1 MGEDAVVV
9 VLITPGVLAHQHAEP
24 DLPCGLDS
32 AAPRASLEIV
42 QVWLHDLVQHL
53 VGRVVR
59 VDVPASPLRP
69 SAIGELTQVERA

>member
-1 MGEDAVVV
+1 MGEDPVVV
-9 VLITPGVLAHQHAEP
+9 VLITAGVQAHQHAEP
-24 DLPCGLDS
+24 DLPCGLDR
-32 AAPRASLEIV
+32 ADPRASPEVL

-69 SAIGELTQVERA
+69 GAIGELTQVECA